1 MTVTT
6 ATAEAAVLT
15 RLLDEHP
22 RRLSLRDLSREVADV
37 LDEPTV
43 ERAIDNLTAARFLRL
58 EGSSVVPNPAVVRF
72 DRNHPA
78 RPQHFA
84 HHFGTQF

>member
-1 MTVTT
+1 MTITT
-6 ATAEAAVLT
+6 ATAEAVVLT

-22 RRLSLRDLSREVADV
+22 RRLSLQDLSRGIADG

-43 ERAIDNLTAARFLRL
+43 ERAIDNLTAACFLRL
-58 EGSSVVPNPAVVRF
+58 EGSSVVPNPAVISF

-78 RPQHFA
+78 RSQHLPRRF
-84 HHFGTQF
+84 HTQI